1 MRKIIVLLGVVSA
14 LILTLGGCAAKPKP
28 TEPIEAFLTALKADI
43 NSEFDDTLYFTEEV
57 TTFDTFNQIEENP
70 ETPLELQTKLTE
82 MLKAFE
88 YKIVSETVDKEKA
101 VVVVEVKTHDLG
113 GLFTEWV
120 TLIFTKAFEMAM
132 SGATEEEIEA
142 MFIQDFLTLAEK
154 SEMDLLKTVEVKLT
168 LVDGKWLMDGANAN
182 KALFNAVTGD
192 FLTFAEENPIFA
204 EEPAE

>member
-1 MRKIIVLLGVVSA
+1 MRNTKIAVILIVMM
-14 LILTLGGCAAKPKP
+14 LTLSGCVAKPKP
-28 TEPIEAFLTALKADI
+28 TEPIEAFLIALKADI
-43 NSEFDDTLYFTEEV
+43 NSEFDDSLYFTEEV
-57 TTFDTFNQIEENP
+57 TTFDMFNQIEENP

-82 MLKAFE
+82 LLKAFDYE
-88 YKIVSETVDKEKA
+88 IVSETVDKEKA

-120 TLIFTKAFEMAM
+120 TLIFSKAFEMAM

-154 SEMDLLKTVEVKLT
+154 SEKDLFKSVEVKLS
-168 LVDGKWLMDGANAN
+168 LVDGKWLMDGGNEN

-192 FLTFAEENPIFA
+192 FLSFAEENPIFV
-204 EEPAE
+204 EEPLE

>member
-1 MRKIIVLLGVVSA
+1 MFGIIA
-14 LILTLGGCAAKPKP
+14 LILYLNGCAAKPKP
-28 TEPIEAFLTALKADI
+28 TEPVEAFLTALKADI

-70 ETPLELQTKLTE
+70 DTPLELQTKLTE

-88 YKIVSETVDKEKA
+88 YKIISETVDNDKA

-132 SGATEEEIEA
+132 NGATEEEIEA
-142 MFIQDFLTLAEK
+142 VFIQDFLTLAEK

-168 LVDGKWLMDGANAN
+168 LVDGKWLMDGGDANRL
-182 KALFNAVTGD
+182 LFNAVTGD
-192 FLTFAEENPIFA
+192 FLSFAEENPIFEEGTA
-204 EEPAE
+204 E